1 MSKPLLALALG
12 SVLVGLVGCATSSKV
27 TKIDQGMNKAQVAET
42 IGHPYKKAKFTDKKG
57 NQIDVWSYQE
67 TTWDDGGWS
76 WNRTIVQSDI
86 VFVNG
91 TVNNIATGADQH
103 LRNNPVLPVAYALQS
118 QQPVIINQQPQ
129 FMQLGHSTPRVQNFS
144 GTVYGPNGQMSTYNG
159 TSY

>member
-1 MSKPLLALALG
+1 MNSKFLNIIFILFTVFALL
-12 SVLVGLVGCATSSKV
+12 GCATTSKV
-27 TKIDQGMNKAQVAET
+27 TKIDQGMNKAQVAAT
-42 IGHPYKKAKFTDKKG
+42 IGHPYKKATFTDKKG

-67 TTWDDGGWS
+67 TMWDNGGWS
-76 WNRTIVQSDI
+76 PNKTIVSSDV

-91 TVNNIATGADQH
+91 TVNNIATRPDQH
-103 LRNNPVLPVAYALQS
+103 LIYNPVFPTTFAP
-118 QQPVIINQQPQ
+118 QPVIINQQPQ